1 MSTVDFLRISAWSQC
16 VFLGFSLSLGAYSQP
31 APPNAPSSVESEL
44 IEATGHPEICFLTNG
59 MKYHIESPSW
69 FKTNGYDPS
78 IIHLLTPSE
87 VDAIPTG
94 YPLPEGAGL
103 PGKPGASALEG
114 TLLLG
119 TDGKIYVV
127 MHGKKHWILDS
138 LWIAE
143 SRYAGKA
150 VLPLTEGQLAQVPL
164 GADILY
170 QTLTLRRSWLNVLC
184 YPGCPFPKLLVGHVC
199 DQIACYSP
207 TTLSGIEH
215 L

>member
-1 MSTVDFLRISAWSQC
+1 
-16 VFLGFSLSLGAYSQP
+16 
-31 APPNAPSSVESEL
+31 
-44 IEATGHPEICFLTNG
+44 
-59 MKYHIESPSW
+59 
-69 FKTNGYDPS
+69 
-78 IIHLLTPSE
+78 
-87 VDAIPTG
+87 
-94 YPLPEGAGL
+94 L

-170 QTLTLRRSWLNVLC
+170 QTLSARIAIFFFAAAIFPFLLLSACGRFMATPFGKRARSWR
-184 YPGCPFPKLLVGHVC
+184 
-199 DQIACYSP
+199 S
-207 TTLSGIEH
+207 SS
-215 L
+215 